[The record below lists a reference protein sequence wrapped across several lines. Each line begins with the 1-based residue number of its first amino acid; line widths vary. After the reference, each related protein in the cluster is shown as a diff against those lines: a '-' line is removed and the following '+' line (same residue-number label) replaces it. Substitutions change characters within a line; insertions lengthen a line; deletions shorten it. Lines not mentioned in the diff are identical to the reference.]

1 MFRKLFPDEYY
12 ESSYV
17 IPYEKLYEEGYRG
30 IIYDIDNTLVPHG
43 FPADDRAIELFVRL
57 RAIGFDVTLLSNNK
71 QPRVDMFNEKI
82 NAHTISKAGKPN
94 PGNYLW
100 ACEMMGLDKSKVMF
114 VGDQIF
120 TDIWGA
126 KCAGLHA
133 IMVKFIDPHE
143 EIQIV
148 LKRLIE
154 KPVLCAYFRSR
165 SNKKNS

>member
-82 NAHTISKAGKPN
+82 HAHTISKAGKPN
-94 PGNYLW
+94 PGNYLR
-100 ACEMMGLDKSKVMF
+100 ACELMGLDKSKVIF

-133 IMVKFIDPHE
+133 VMVKFIDPHE

-154 KPVLCAYFRSR
+154 KPVLRAYFRSR

>member
-1 MFRKLFPDEYY
+1 MFRRLFPDEYY

-43 FPADDRAIELFVRL
+43 FPADDRVIELFVRL

-82 NAHTISKAGKPN
+82 NVHTISKAGKPN
-94 PGNYLW
+94 PGNYLR